1 MSGYILRRLLQALV
15 ITVLLSYLI
24 FFMMNLMPGDPLDIM
39 ISSNPKITTEDIV
52 RLKSLY
58 GLDKPIYVRYGNWL
72 KDIMRG
78 DLGYSRT
85 YKVPVTQIIG
95 PRLLN
100 TMYLAIGALLLSL
113 LIGIPCGVFSALRS
127 NTRIDY
133 ALNLAAFAG
142 ISIPSF
148 YLGII
153 LIIIFSV
160 WLGLFPASGTFTVGG
175 EPLNGVEKII
185 DRIHYATLPMIS
197 LAAMQMATFMR
208 YTRSKMMETL
218 RMDYIRTAR
227 AKGLRNRV
235 VIYRHG
241 LRNALIP
248 LVTIVAISIS
258 FIFSGAIITE
268 QLFSYQG
275 VGKLV
280 YDSIIANDFNMA
292 MVSFMITIIM
302 VLIMNLFADI
312 AYAFLDPRITYS

>member
-78 DLGYSRT
+78 NLGYSRT

-133 ALNLAAFAG
+133 ALNLVAFAG

-153 LIIIFSV
+153 LIIIFFIYIIQFSIYIF
-160 WLGLFPASGTFTVGG
+160 LF
-175 EPLNGVEKII
+175 KII
-185 DRIHYATLPMIS
+185 ILT
-197 LAAMQMATFMR
+197 TFIILLLKNF
-208 YTRSKMMETL
+208 Y
-218 RMDYIRTAR
+218 YI
-227 AKGLRNRV
+227 
-235 VIYRHG
+235 
-241 LRNALIP
+241 
-248 LVTIVAISIS
+248 
-258 FIFSGAIITE
+258 
-268 QLFSYQG
+268 
-275 VGKLV
+275 
-280 YDSIIANDFNMA
+280 
-292 MVSFMITIIM
+292 
-302 VLIMNLFADI
+302 
-312 AYAFLDPRITYS
+312 

>member
-133 ALNLAAFAG
+133 ALNLVAFAG

-227 AKGLRNRV
+227 AKGLRNRA

-248 LVTIVAISIS
+248 VVTIVAISIS

-312 AYAFLDPRITYS
+312 SYAFLDPRITYS